1 MFGRS
6 PTFQARF
13 KTGGGRQGFWFSKG
27 LTASRPGGP
36 RRMSSFLQESQVRTL
51 AEAWK
56 LSWAFEARVL
66 SHPGCGLRTML
77 GILHSPCAYVFSCPS
92 FACPGNK
99 KFTDKMTFTFSQEGS
114 QCAVNACSESQS
126 FSIGD
131 FSTNY
136 CNLRSPAQNLARF
149 SKAES
154 VGQPAAL
161 DPFVQAK
168 S

>member
-1 MFGRS
+1 MKCPG
-6 PTFQARF
+6 
-13 KTGGGRQGFWFSKG
+13 SKSWIH
-27 LTASRPGGP
+27 ASAEVEAVADASCDDV
-36 RRMSSFLQESQVRTL
+36 MSEMI
-51 AEAWK
+51 
-56 LSWAFEARVL
+56 ARVTSDWKDPHNGGTYSVL
-66 SHPGCGLRTML
+66 SKADGELNLQRVT
-77 GILHSPCAYVFSCPS
+77 
-92 FACPGNK
+92 GNK